1 VSKEEVMTA
10 AQGDSAIRVPTIT
23 EADATGR
30 VAELYDMLRKAT
42 NLPFVHDVFRLTSTR
57 PDLLE
62 IVAVGYTGMFG
73 NGVLPRQTREL
84 IAAWTSRVNSC
95 PYCTGT
101 HNWFL
106 HQFGGDPDLV
116 AAVGTV
122 DSPDDLPVDERT
134 HALMRLVTKVSVA
147 AYKITDEDWAE
158 VGAAGWTNPEILEA
172 VFCAALF
179 NFINRL
185 VDATGLGATVR

>member
-1 VSKEEVMTA
+1 MTA
-10 AQGDSAIRVPTIT
+10 AHEPGLRVPTIT
-23 EADATGR
+23 EAEATGR

-42 NLPFVHDVFRLTSTR
+42 NMPFVHDVFRLTSTR

-62 IVAVGYTGMFG
+62 IVAVGYTGMFD

-101 HNWFL
+101 HGWFL
-106 HQFGGDPDLV
+106 HQFGGAPELV
-116 AAVGTV
+116 GALSSAT
-122 DSPDDLPVDERT
+122 SPDELPVDEKT
-134 HALMRLVTKVSVA
+134 HVLMRLVTKVSVA

-158 VGAAGWTNPEILEA
+158 AGAAGWTNPEILEA

-185 VDATGLGATVR
+185 VDATGLGASMR

>member
-1 VSKEEVMTA
+1 VTA
-10 AQGDSAIRVPTIT
+10 EQNDAGIRVPTIA

-30 VAELYDMLRKAT
+30 VAELYEMLRKAT
-42 NLPFVHDVFRLTSTR
+42 NMPFVHDVFRLTSTR

-101 HNWFL
+101 HGWFL
-106 HQFGGDPDLV
+106 HQFGGEPELV
-116 AAVGTV
+116 AALGTADSV
-122 DSPDDLPVDERT
+122 DALPVDERT
-134 HALMRLVTKVSVA
+134 RVLMRLVTKVSTA

-158 VGAAGWTNPEILEA
+158 AGAAGWSNPEILEA

-185 VDATGLGATVR
+185 VDATGLGSTVR